1 MPPRGLAILGSTG
14 SIGRSAL
21 DVVARNPDR
30 LQVRALAAGRN
41 VELLAEQVRAFNP
54 ALVSL
59 QREEEM
65 DALRGRLAGA
75 EPEPE
80 LVWGARGLEAVAA
93 CEDAD
98 VVLTAVVG
106 AVGLRS
112 TLTALERGVT
122 VAIANKEPLAI
133 AGRLCMDT
141 ARRRGAT
148 VVPVDSEHNAIYQC
162 LQGHWPDDLQRIL
175 LTGSG
180 GPFRQTP
187 ADQLAAVTVEQALA
201 HPNWSMGP
209 KITVDSA
216 TLMNKGLEVM
226 EARWLFGVSPET
238 IQILIHPQSIV
249 HSMVQYRDGSVLAH
263 LGPPDMRAAISHA
276 LGFPA
281 RLDSGLT
288 PLDFTSCGPLTFEPL
303 DTARFPGPGLAYEA
317 LAEGGTAPAAL
328 NAANEVAVAAFLEGR
343 IEYLDIVGTI
353 RAVLEAHENGG
364 EDDLEAI
371 LAADAEARRL
381 AAERIGQANILPAIS

>member
-1 MPPRGLAILGSTG
+1 M
-14 SIGRSAL
+14 
-21 DVVARNPDR
+21 
-30 LQVRALAAGRN
+30 
-41 VELLAEQVRAFNP
+41 
-54 ALVSL
+54 
-59 QREEEM
+59 
-65 DALRGRLAGA
+65 
-75 EPEPE
+75 
-80 LVWGARGLEAVAA
+80 
-93 CEDAD
+93 
-98 VVLTAVVG
+98 
-106 AVGLRS
+106 
-112 TLTALERGVT
+112 
-122 VAIANKEPLAI
+122 
-133 AGRLCMDT
+133 
-141 ARRRGAT
+141 
-148 VVPVDSEHNAIYQC
+148 
-162 LQGHWPDDLQRIL
+162 
-175 LTGSG
+175 
-180 GPFRQTP
+180 
-187 ADQLAAVTVEQALA
+187 EQALA

>member
-1 MPPRGLAILGSTG
+1 MPARGLAILGSTG

-21 DVVARNPDR
+21 DVVARNPDH

-41 VELLAEQVRAFNP
+41 VELLADQVRTFSP
-54 ALVSL
+54 GLVSV
-59 QREEEM
+59 QRAEDV
-65 DALRGRLAGA
+65 DALRQRLDGVALA
-75 EPEPE
+75 PE
-80 LVWGARGLEAVAA
+80 LVWGEAGLEAVAGCA
-93 CEDAD
+93 EAD

-141 ARRRGAT
+141 ARRNGAT

-162 LQGHWPDDLQRIL
+162 LQGHRPGDVGRIL

-187 ADQLAAVTVEQALA
+187 AAALAAVTVEQALA

-226 EARWLFGVSPET
+226 EARWLFDVSPET

-249 HSMVQYRDGSVLAH
+249 HSMVQFRDGSVLAH
-263 LGPPDMRAAISHA
+263 LGPPDMRVAISHA

-281 RLDSGLT
+281 RLDSGLS
-288 PLDFTSCGPLTFEPL
+288 PLDFASSGALTFEPL
-303 DTARFPGPGLAYEA
+303 DTTRFPGPGLAYEA
-317 LAEGGTAPAAL
+317 LAEGGTAPAVL
-328 NAANEVAVAAFLEGR
+328 NAANEVAVEAFLAGR
-343 IEYLDIVGTI
+343 IPYLDIVDTI
-353 RAVLEAHENGG
+353 RRALDAHENRG
-364 EDDLEAI
+364 EADLEGI
-371 LAADAEARRL
+371 LAADARARRL
-381 AAERIGQANILPAIS
+381 ALERIAQKA